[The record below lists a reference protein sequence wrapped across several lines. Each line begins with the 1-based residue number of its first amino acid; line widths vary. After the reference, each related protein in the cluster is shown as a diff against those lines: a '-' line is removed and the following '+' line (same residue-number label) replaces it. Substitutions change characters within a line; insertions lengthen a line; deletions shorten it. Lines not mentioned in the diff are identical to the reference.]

1 LAESNQKAINLAL
14 QGGGAHGAYA
24 WGVLDK
30 LIEDGRLSI
39 RAMSATSA
47 GSMNAVVMAH
57 GFSCGGADGA
67 RAKLEE
73 FWRTIAET
81 GSRFSPIQAMPWD
94 KWLEGFGLKPD
105 VSPTYL
111 AFEAMTHT
119 FSPYQLNP
127 MNFNPLRDVLEKVVD
142 FDHLRQCKITTR
154 LFISA
159 TNVRSGKIKVFENED
174 LSADVVLA
182 SACLPYI
189 FQAVEIG
196 GEAYWD
202 GGFMGNPAIYPLIYQ
217 GASRDVVIVHINP
230 IERTELPRTAPEIY
244 DRINEISFN
253 SSLMR
258 EMRAIA
264 FVARLV
270 TEGSL
275 DAKRYKRMLIHSI
288 RNDAEMARLG
298 VASKMMPNWDMISHL
313 KEVGRAS
320 AEEWLAAHYDKV
332 GKRSSI
338 DVAKTFL

>member
-1 LAESNQKAINLAL
+1 MPKSPTKPVNIAL
-14 QGGGAHGAYA
+14 QGGGTHGAFA

-39 RAMSATSA
+39 QAMSATSA

-57 GFSCGGADGA
+57 GFSLGGADGA
-67 RAKLEE
+67 RAKLAE
-73 FWRTIAET
+73 FWQMIAET
-81 GSRFSPIQAMPWD
+81 GMRWSPVQAMPWE

-127 MNFNPLRDVLEKVVD
+127 LNFNPLRDVLEKIVD
-142 FDHLRQCKITTR
+142 FDHLKRCKVTTR

-159 TNVRSGKIKVFENED
+159 TNVRTGKIKVFENPD
-174 LSADVVLA
+174 LSADAVLA

-202 GGFMGNPAIYPLIYQ
+202 GGFMGNPAIYPLIYH
-217 GASRDVVIVHINP
+217 GASRDVIIVHINP
-230 IERTELPRTAPEIY
+230 IERKDLPITAPEIL
-244 DRINEISFN
+244 DRVNEISFN

-264 FVARLV
+264 FVSRLV
-270 TEGSL
+270 SEGSV
-275 DAKRYKRMLIHSI
+275 DAKRYNHMLIHSI
-288 RNDAEMARLG
+288 RDDAEMARLG
-298 VASKMMPNWDMISHL
+298 VASKLNPDWTLISHL
-313 KEVGRAS
+313 RDVGRNRAD
-320 AEEWLAAHYDKV
+320 EWLDTHFDKI
-332 GKRSSI
+332 GKSSSI

>member
-1 LAESNQKAINLAL
+1 MPKSTTKPVNLAL
-14 QGGGAHGAYA
+14 QGGGAHGAFA

-30 LIEDGRLSI
+30 LIEDGRLNI

-57 GFSCGGADGA
+57 GFSLGGCDGA
-67 RAKLEE
+67 RAKLSE
-73 FWRTIAET
+73 FWQMIAET
-81 GSRFSPIQAMPWD
+81 GMRWSPVQAMPWE

-105 VSPTYL
+105 VSPSYL
-111 AFEAMTHT
+111 AFEALTHT

-142 FDHLRQCKITTR
+142 FDHLKQCKVTTR

-159 TNVRSGKIKVFENED
+159 TNVRTGKIRVFENAE
-174 LSADVVLA
+174 LTSDVVLA

-189 FQAVEIG
+189 FQAVEIDG
-196 GEAYWD
+196 QAYWD
-202 GGFMGNPAIYPLIYQ
+202 GGFMGNPAIYPLIYH

-230 IERTELPRTAPEIY
+230 IVRNELPHTAPEIF

-264 FVARLV
+264 FVTRLV
-270 TEGSL
+270 SEGSV
-275 DAKRYKRMLIHSI
+275 DAKRYNHMLIHSI
-288 RNDAEMARLG
+288 RDDAEMARLG
-298 VASKMMPNWDMISHL
+298 VASKIIPDWDMIRHL
-313 KEVGRAS
+313 KQVGRDRAG
-320 AEEWLAAHYDKV
+320 EWLDAHYDKI
-332 GKRSSI
+332 GKASSI

>member
-1 LAESNQKAINLAL
+1 MKDVAQKPVNLAL
-14 QGGGAHGAYA
+14 QGGGAHGAFA

-30 LIEDGRLSI
+30 LLEDGRLAI
-39 RAMSATSA
+39 QAMSATSA
-47 GSMNAVVMAH
+47 GSMNAVVMAY
-57 GFSCGGADGA
+57 GFSIGGPDGA
-67 RAKLEE
+67 RAKLTE
-73 FWRTIAET
+73 FWQQIAET
-81 GSRFSPIQAMPWD
+81 GMRYSPVQSMPWD

-111 AFEAMTHT
+111 YFEALTHT

-142 FDHLRQCKITTR
+142 FDHLKQCKVTAK

-159 TNVRSGKIKVFENED
+159 TNVRSGKIKVFENEE
-174 LSADVVLA
+174 LSADAVLA

-202 GGFMGNPAIYPLIYQ
+202 GGFMGNPAIYPLIYH

-230 IERTELPRTAPEIY
+230 IERQELPRTAPEIF

-270 TEGSL
+270 GDGKV
-275 DAKRYKRMLIHSI
+275 DADRYKHMLIHSI
-288 RNDAEMARLG
+288 RNDAELAKLG
-298 VASKMMPNWDMISHL
+298 VASKMMPDWEMISHL
-313 KEVGRAS
+313 KEVGRKCAG
-320 AEEWLAAHYDKV
+320 AWLDAHFDQV
-332 GKRSSI
+332 GKASSI

>member
-1 LAESNQKAINLAL
+1 M
-14 QGGGAHGAYA
+14 
-24 WGVLDK
+24 LDK

-39 RAMSATSA
+39 QAMSATSA
-47 GSMNAVVMAH
+47 GSMNAVVMAY
-57 GFSCGGADGA
+57 GNSIGGPDGA
-67 RAKLEE
+67 REKLGQ
-73 FWRTIAET
+73 FWRLIAET
-81 GSRFSPIQAMPWD
+81 GMRWSPVQALPWD

-105 VSPTYL
+105 ISPTYL

-127 MNFNPLRDVLEKVVD
+127 LNFNPLRDVLEQVVD
-142 FDHLRQCKITTR
+142 FDHLKQCNSTTK

-159 TNVRSGKIKVFENED
+159 TNVRTGKIKVFENGE
-174 LSADVVLA
+174 LSADAVLA

-189 FQAVEIG
+189 FQAVEID

-202 GGFMGNPAIYPLIYQ
+202 GGFMGNPAIYPLIYH
-217 GASRDVVIVHINP
+217 GASRDVIIVHINP
-230 IERTELPRTAPEIY
+230 IERQDLPRTAPEIF

-270 TEGSL
+270 EGGNV
-275 DAKRYKRMLIHSI
+275 DAKRYNRMLIHSI
-288 RNDAEMARLG
+288 RDDAEMARLG
-298 VASKMMPNWDMISHL
+298 VASKMMPNWDMISRL
-313 KEVGRAS
+313 RDVGRAS
-320 AEEWLAAHYDKV
+320 ASEWLDEHFEKV
-332 GKRSSI
+332 GKQSSI